1 MGAPYT
7 AHGFSGT
14 TKLQMK
20 SEAGPRTIYEPILLD
35 PGDQPR
41 IHRFM
46 YA

>member
-7 AHGFSGT
+7 THGFSGT

-20 SEAGPRTIYEPILLD
+20 SEAVRYCWTTL
-35 PGDQPR
+35 DQPR